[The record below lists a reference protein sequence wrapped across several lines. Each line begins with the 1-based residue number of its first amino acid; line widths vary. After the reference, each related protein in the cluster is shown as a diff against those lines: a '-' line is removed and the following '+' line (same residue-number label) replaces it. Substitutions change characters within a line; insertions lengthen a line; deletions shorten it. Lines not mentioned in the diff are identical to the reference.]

1 MLVGNLCGALP
12 APLLV
17 HWYRGHAAWLAI
29 AALVAANAFGATAA
43 QAQIFTVTNTN
54 DSGTGSLRAA
64 ITAADAANGGTIVFS
79 SSLAG
84 QTIVAGSGT
93 NGPLPVINT
102 TGTVTIDGSAASGL
116 TISGNNTNRV
126 FFVLGGN
133 ATIENLAIANGRA
146 TGGAGGLGAGGG
158 GMGAG
163 GAIFVNAGTTTVSN
177 FVFSNNSAVG
187 GAGGAGGANLLTGGG
202 GGGLGGNG
210 GGGAGFAAA
219 AAATVEEEVAA
230 AARPALPAAPGAP
243 ARVGQAV
250 PAHPDRQEAQE
261 GPGAEPTAVRVEQVL
276 LLLAVVAAAV
286 ADSPLAPAAPA
297 AAAMRTAAQ
306 AAQGVAVG
314 GVQAMVFKEEPAAYS
329 AAAAAAILKAGTEG
343 LVAAGAAGTVAPQQG
358 LVVSAGVAERPKVA
372 EREAETAPRSTSPE
386 PAAAAVRASAG
397 RYSCAATMAHRSS
410 LQTAR
415 SAAAA
420 SPAVW
425 ADRAA

>member
-1 MLVGNLCGALP
+1 
-12 APLLV
+12 
-17 HWYRGHAAWLAI
+17 
-29 AALVAANAFGATAA
+29 
-43 QAQIFTVTNTN
+43 
-54 DSGTGSLRAA
+54 
-64 ITAADAANGGTIVFS
+64 
-79 SSLAG
+79 
-84 QTIVAGSGT
+84 
-93 NGPLPVINT
+93 
-102 TGTVTIDGSAASGL
+102 
-116 TISGNNTNRV
+116 
-126 FFVLGGN
+126 
-133 ATIENLAIANGRA
+133 
-146 TGGAGGLGAGGG
+146 
-158 GMGAG
+158 
-163 GAIFVNAGTTTVSN
+163 
-177 FVFSNNSAVG
+177 
-187 GAGGAGGANLLTGGG
+187 
-202 GGGLGGNG
+202 
-210 GGGAGFAAA
+210 
-219 AAATVEEEVAA
+219 
-230 AARPALPAAPGAP
+230 
-243 ARVGQAV
+243 
-250 PAHPDRQEAQE
+250 
-261 GPGAEPTAVRVEQVL
+261 PGAEPTAVRVEQVL